1 MGIIDIN
8 FYFQSDNVQA
18 VKSFLLNPS
27 LWGSLAGSSLSS
39 IVAIGIMRKN
49 ISRDRTLKHK
59 EKLEEFLVE
68 AVFFR
73 DCVDLL
79 IKRMLGYASYQHL
92 EENIPRGDIEF
103 SLQEQLAEIKVNKKM
118 CQRDILRYLSQI
130 KSVDRTKFSYEY
142 YQHYFKIRYIC
153 ENQLEIFYDHSLENE
168 SSGVAEIIKDEIKSI
183 KIELDKLNE
192 IISIKEREF
201 KKIN

>member
-27 LWGSLAGSSLSS
+27 LWGSLAGASLSS

-49 ISRDRTLKHK
+49 LSRDRTLKLK

-68 AVFFR
+68 AVYFR
-73 DCVDLL
+73 DCVKLL
-79 IKRMLGYASYQHL
+79 IDQMDAFARTQRYEDYIS
-92 EENIPRGDIEF
+92 EEE
-103 SLQEQLAEIKVNKKM
+103 AELYKKM
-118 CQRDILRYLSQI
+118 DEKEIIRCFKQI
-130 KSVDRTKFSYEY
+130 NSVDRTKFSYEY
-142 YQHYFKIRYIC
+142 YQHYFEIKRIC
-153 ENQLEIFYDHSLENE
+153 EFELEFLWNQSMEHNAKGVPNLIFEDIEAL
-168 SSGVAEIIKDEIKSI
+168 

-192 IISIKEREF
+192 IISAKEIELEKF
-201 KKIN
+201 K